1 MNVKRVLLL
10 VVLASLFTACV
21 SPRKFEDERSRRL
34 KCEKRNHSLERENK
48 KLTETNN
55 ELNQKIAELS
65 KLNEQLLRDTAE
77 KAKRYRRLASQYD
90 KVNSLNDELIAKMRE
105 KNALSDAE
113 TSKLLSQLQALQE
126 DLQKREDALKVAQL
140 ELSQDQA
147 KLVSLSSE
155 LKNKESELDQ
165 KRKRVEELEQ
175 MIAAK
180 DSALTTFKNKLSK
193 ALLGFEGD
201 GLTIEQRNGK
211 VYVSLEE
218 KLLFKSGRWE
228 VDPKGQAAL
237 KKLGAVLSDNQDISI
252 MIEGHTDNVPY
263 KGSTGIKDNWDLSV
277 KRSTSIV
284 KILLKDKNLDPKRII
299 AAGRGEFM
307 PIDLTNT
314 REGRAKNRRTEI
326 ILTPNWDEIFKVL
339 E

>member
-1 MNVKRVLLL
+1 MNAKRVLFL

-21 SPRKFEDERSRRL
+21 SPRKLEDERNRRL
-34 KCEKRNHSLERENK
+34 KSEEKSQRLQSENK
-48 KLTETNN
+48 KLIENNN
-55 ELNQKIAELS
+55 ELNQRIAELT
-65 KLNEQLLRDTAE
+65 KFNEQLVRDTAVMG
-77 KAKRYRRLASQYD
+77 KSYRRLVSQYD
-90 KVNSLNDELIAKMRE
+90 KVNDLNDELIAKMKE

-113 TSKLLSQLQALQE
+113 ASKLLAELQVLQE
-126 DLQKREDALKVAQL
+126 DLQKREDALKLAQL
-140 ELSQDQA
+140 KLSEDQS
-147 KLVSLSSE
+147 KLASLSSE

-228 VDPKGQAAL
+228 VDPKGQTAL
-237 KKLGAVLSDNQDISI
+237 KKLGAVLADNQDISI

-263 KGSTGIKDNWDLSV
+263 NGSTGIKDNWDLSV

-307 PIDLTNT
+307 PIDLTDT
-314 REGRAKNRRTEI
+314 KEGRAKNRRTEI
-326 ILTPNWDEIFKVL
+326 ILTPNWDEVFRVL